1 MNSLTCND
9 SEKFPPYPNTF
20 HYQLQLVFL
29 GGFLELHSTVP
40 YLEDMAE
47 LDQGHGLITV
57 MKKKIAPKMH
67 EDRQNATEAKQTSD
81 A

>member
-1 MNSLTCND
+1 
-9 SEKFPPYPNTF
+9 
-20 HYQLQLVFL
+20 
-29 GGFLELHSTVP
+29 
-40 YLEDMAE
+40 MAE